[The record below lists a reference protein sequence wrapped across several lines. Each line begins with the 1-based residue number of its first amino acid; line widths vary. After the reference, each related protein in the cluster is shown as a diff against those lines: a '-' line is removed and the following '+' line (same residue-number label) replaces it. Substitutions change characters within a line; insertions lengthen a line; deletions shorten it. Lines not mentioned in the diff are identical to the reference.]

1 MQAVMEKVGY
11 TTVKI
16 IPLSG
21 GISSIYVGTKN

>member
-1 MQAVMEKVGY
+1 VMERVGY
-11 TTVKI
+11 TAVKI